1 MRGRKARSEPRELKG
16 MEAIRL
22 TLSEKAKAAEMA
34 AAGKSCVYVK
44 DGKTYLYGDNPY
56 IDQFIV
62 SKCAQDMFPETFGPF
77 DLSEVAFV

>member
-1 MRGRKARSEPRELKG
+1 
-16 MEAIRL
+16 
-22 TLSEKAKAAEMA
+22 MA